1 MVLLMITTVI
11 SWVLLFLIFGGGM
24 NHSVAY
30 KNWTLSALFT
40 FSKGNEIYNYTR
52 AQLESGSTFYN
63 QTPLLLKRWRAEGR

>member
-1 MVLLMITTVI
+1 
-11 SWVLLFLIFGGGM
+11 M